1 VKKVLLVISIS
12 ILLLCCV
19 FTKSEPISNK
29 YFFNSDVEQV
39 KYQGKFLF
47 ASYNEQD
54 INLFVNEVVKHRD
67 GILYQLKLN
76 TVEELNE
83 ERLIIGYFYI
93 TKDCIYKINPT
104 EENLNQINKKAE
116 IPADSII
123 VCQETAVKD
132 SVAETAKGFHSYLT
146 VNDNKC
152 EYHSYNNKTETGY
165 YETFVW
171 ENNRGLVH
179 YKSGYG
185 AEFNSI
191 ELSIIK

>member
-1 VKKVLLVISIS
+1 M
-12 ILLLCCV
+12 LLLCYV
-19 FTKSEPISNK
+19 LTKGESTSNN
-29 YFFNSDVEQV
+29 YFFSNDVEQV
-39 KYQGKFLF
+39 NYQGKFLF

-54 INLFVNEVVKHRD
+54 IILFVNEVVKHKE

-76 TVEELNE
+76 TDEVLNE

-104 EENLNQINKKAE
+104 EENLNQVNKKAE
-116 IPADSII
+116 IPADSVI

-132 SVAETAKGFHSYLT
+132 SVAETEKGFHSYIT

-152 EYHSYNNKTETGY
+152 VYHSYNNGTETGY

-171 ENNRGLVH
+171 EKNKGLVH

-185 AEFNSI
+185 AELNSI
-191 ELSIIK
+191 ELNIIE